1 MPGRAVAAGS
11 AANAL
16 LEDPAG
22 ALDAL
27 AVEGNVVFP
36 NLVAARAYTSRKV
49 EEYTK
54 LVGEVDPSTGLSVV
68 LFGSWARDEL
78 TEHSDDDWAVLAS
91 RSFGAGDREVA
102 EVQQKA
108 ERVLGT
114 EERRPG
120 SQDVF
125 GVPFSCADLIDHI
138 GLDEDTNT
146 NLTRRMLLLL
156 ESRPIAGHDAYRECW
171 DRVLGDYLDY
181 QMKSHSPPRFLLN
194 DLVRYWRTI
203 CVDFE
208 GKRRNAE
215 GDDPKYASR
224 NAKLRTSRKVL
235 FAGGLLP
242 ALLCQLK
249 EASEIP
255 GFLRRQFSSPPT
267 DRLAAAF
274 LQQGAVAEGVRAML
288 AYDRWLGLLR
298 DASAREELAS
308 LRADTR
314 DGSPLFREIREIGD
328 ELQRGL
334 LALLY
339 ETRLSPLTRWYGL
352 F

>member
-1 MPGRAVAAGS
+1 VVARGS
-11 AANAL
+11 VNAL

-22 ALDAL
+22 ALDVL
-27 AVEGNVVFP
+27 ADTGSVRFP
-36 NLVAARAYTSRKV
+36 NLVAARAYTARKV
-49 EEYTK
+49 EEYTQR
-54 LVGEVDPSTGLSVV
+54 VGEVGPSAQLSVV
-68 LFGSWARDEL
+68 LFGSWARGEL

-91 RSFGAGDREVA
+91 RRFGAGDREVA
-102 EVQQKA
+102 ALQQRA
-108 ERVLGT
+108 ERVLGA

-125 GVPFSCADLIDHI
+125 GVPFSCTELIDHI

-156 ESRPIAGHDAYRECW
+156 ESRPIAGHGAYRECW
-171 DRVLGDYLDY
+171 DRVLGDYLGY
-181 QMKSHSPPRFLLN
+181 QMRSYSPPRFLLN

-215 GDDPKYASR
+215 GDDPKYATR

-242 ALLCQLK
+242 VLLCQLK
-249 EASEIP
+249 EAQEIP

-298 DASAREELAS
+298 DAAAREELAA

-314 DGSPLFREIREIGD
+314 DNSPLFREIREIGD
-328 ELQRGL
+328 QLQRGL